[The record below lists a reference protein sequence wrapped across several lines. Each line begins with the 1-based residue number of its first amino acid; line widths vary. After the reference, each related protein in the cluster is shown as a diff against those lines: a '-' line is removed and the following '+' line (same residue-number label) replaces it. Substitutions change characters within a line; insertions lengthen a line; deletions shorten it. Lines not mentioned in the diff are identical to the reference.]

1 MVHYALMKTGELK
14 LSIAIWVNL
23 KNMLLSKKRKQEYVW
38 CELIYIKLWTTHKT
52 KLDVLYRESMGTKT
66 ESHAWERNVPSYKST
81 MVSHHT
87 PNSPPLTVPNEGLSR
102 AKSQFLV
109 QLLGLTMA

>member
-38 CELIYIKLWTTHKT
+38 CELIYIKL
-52 KLDVLYRESMGTKT
+52 
-66 ESHAWERNVPSYKST
+66 
-81 MVSHHT
+81 
-87 PNSPPLTVPNEGLSR
+87 
-102 AKSQFLV
+102 
-109 QLLGLTMA
+109 